1 MEPFDQL
8 NPRPN
13 PIRPQMPLGKVML
26 YNFGAMVCYMLLT
39 SLMGTGHDRGMSV
52 LAADAMLVLAQ
63 VGLNLLVG
71 FVLVFTEEH
80 KQLGGAMLIAG
91 VLMGIIGFGGCLAHA
106 SLMGNM

>member
-1 MEPFDQL
+1 
-8 NPRPN
+8 
-13 PIRPQMPLGKVML
+13 MPLGKVML

-39 SLMGTGHDRGMSV
+39 SLSMGTGYDKGMGV

-71 FVLVFTEEH
+71 FVLVFTDEH
-80 KQLGGAMLIAG
+80 KQLGGALLIGG

-106 SLMGNM
+106 ALLDI